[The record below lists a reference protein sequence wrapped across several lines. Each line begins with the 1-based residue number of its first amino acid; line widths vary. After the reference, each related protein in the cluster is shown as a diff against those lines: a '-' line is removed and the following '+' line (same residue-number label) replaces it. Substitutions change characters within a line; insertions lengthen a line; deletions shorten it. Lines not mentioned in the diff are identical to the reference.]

1 MISFTTT
8 SEDDDSRMLKFP
20 AVKRKKLQGPR
31 PAALK
36 IGKCSDSSKIIKKP
50 AIHQKRSPVV
60 IYLVSPKIIHVRPEE
75 FMGLVQRLT
84 GNQAATS
91 SSLSLS
97 SNIECSENIQAAV
110 VSDEVN
116 FGHGHDD
123 HHFIRQ
129 AHECVSSSS
138 PSGLAAFSSLCIDI
152 CSNWDDF

>member
-1 MISFTTT
+1 MISFTAT

-20 AVKRKKLQGPR
+20 VKRKKLQGPR
-31 PAALK
+31 PAALE
-36 IGKCSDSSKIIKKP
+36 IGKCSNSSKIIKKP

-84 GNQAATS
+84 GNQATS
-91 SSLSLS
+91 SSSSLS

-110 VSDEVN
+110 VGDEVN
-116 FGHGHDD
+116 FGHGYDD

-138 PSGLAAFSSLCIDI
+138 PSSLTAFSSLCIDI